1 MSGSKKDRKFTDT
14 ERLRMLLFLVGEYEL
29 THIEDYGKFDSISF
43 KANSNPRDALLS
55 DILGLNFQ
63 KDIYNNKK
71 STERSRNKF
80 VKRYLEEEGY
90 DSWFIGDAFYEIV
103 FDVIDDCIKKSAFPN
118 EKDLGDLV
126 SRVTALLRDYH
137 TQLEKKSTYEY
148 KKAMVVDGEQLYRR
162 VDK

>member
-29 THIEDYGKFDSISF
+29 ADIEDYGKFDSISF

-103 FDVIDDCIKKSAFPN
+103 FDVIDDCTKKSAFPN